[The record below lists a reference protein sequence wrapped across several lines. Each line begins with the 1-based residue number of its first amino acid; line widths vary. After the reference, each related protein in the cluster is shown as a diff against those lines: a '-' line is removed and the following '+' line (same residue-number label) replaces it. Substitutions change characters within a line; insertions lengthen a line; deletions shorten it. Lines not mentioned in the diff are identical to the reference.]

1 MKLLKMVDDD
11 IIINHDNDVDNADDD
26 HDDLGLILGIVMIMM
41 IFLVV

>member
-11 IIINHDNDVDNADDD
+11 IIINHDNDVGNADDD
-26 HDDLGLILGIVMIMM
+26 HDDLVVRIIM